1 MKRPTIDGNPNG
13 SLCSTPS
20 AATSIALLG
29 GSRYEGVTVTRDER
43 DALERLYGFDLDA
56 AADDAREF
64 EWTAHA
70 TALTAHKEAEAKR
83 SRWDPPL
90 RTPTANPGGVARLA
104 REGAI
109 RNLFRHAEADGL
121 RMVAVAA
128 RYLEPGEDPV
138 KFLLSL
144 MDRAGWDVREDSD
157 WYNGD
162 GSEVE
167 DP

>member
-20 AATSIALLG
+20 AATSITLLG

-43 DALERLYGFDLDA
+43 DSLERLYGFDLDA

-64 EWTAHA
+64 EWSAHA
-70 TALTAHKEAEAKR
+70 TALAAHKEAMAKR
-83 SRWDPPL
+83 SKWDPLLP
-90 RTPTANPGGVARLA
+90 TPTANPDGVARLA
-104 REGAI
+104 REGAL

-144 MDRAGWDVREDSD
+144 MERAGMDVREDPD
-157 WYNGD
+157 WYNG
-162 GSEVE
+162 SEEE
-167 DP
+167 DL